1 MALIDLSY
9 FFGELLV
16 ANATVTNSPVGEELQ
31 LYIDKYETQFLRY
44 TLGHDLYAAFVAGLA
59 MAPTIEQRWL
69 DLRDGVEFTDQGG
82 SRGYTWRG
90 LKPAAIGT
98 SKESPIAMYIYFFYQ
113 KGLYTQSAGVG
124 EVTTKNE
131 NATKANPGEKM
142 AKAWNEMSSWVRDLV
157 WYMNNKRDV
166 YPEWQTNLLWNMQR
180 NFLPVNT
187 LF

>member
-1 MALIDLSY
+1 MALIDVSY

-16 ANATVTNSPVGEELQ
+16 ANATVAGGPVGEELQ
-31 LYIDKYETQFLRY
+31 LYIDKYEKQFLRY
-44 TLGHDLYAAFVAGLA
+44 TLGHDLAAAFAAGLLVT
-59 MAPTIEQRWL
+59 PPIEQRWT
-69 DLRDGVEFTDQGG
+69 DLLDGVEFTDQSG
-82 SRGYTWRG
+82 RGYTWRG
-90 LKPAAIGT
+90 LKPPIDGT
-98 SKESPIAMYIYFFYQ
+98 SKQSPIAMYVYFFYQ
-113 KGLYTQSAGVG
+113 KNLYTQSAGVG

-131 NATKANPGEKM
+131 NAVKANPGEKM
-142 AKAWNEMSSWVRDLV
+142 ARAWNEMSSWIRDLV